1 MKPTNPIPCQDLKT
15 GGAASPAGA
24 QKSAVTR
31 SGQGDICRR
40 IIQNAKPTIC
50 FYSHTPEGV
59 FTFLSPSAKKVFGF
73 TPEEGIGKNWRDI
86 LAAPDVTFANVD
98 AYDKACTRGE
108 IPQPMD
114 AEIYHPERGPIIV
127 EIQDGPVF
135 DEDGRVVA
143 IEGFIVDVTELR
155 SFQRELENLVRART
169 AELEALNARLSEE
182 IQVRRLTED
191 QLRAS
196 EERYRLLYNRSPI
209 MMHSADRDG
218 SLLNVNDQWLNVLGY
233 ERDEVI
239 GKNITDFL
247 SDASRTHFLES
258 IRPQFIN
265 SGQLNRVPYEM
276 VKKGGGIVHAMVSA
290 ASQTD
295 HRGRLSSSITV
306 LEDVTELKRI
316 EKEARV
322 ARERVFQAAKMVSL
336 GTVVSGVAHEINN
349 PISFVMLNAPALKK
363 IWSDLVPVLMDYK
376 NRHGAFEAGGFTYD
390 ELIEDVPEMLDL
402 IHQGAQRIK
411 AIVDDLKSYSRQ
423 TPTSL
428 DEQIDINQVVE
439 NSIKFTHS
447 LITKA
452 TDRFTTN
459 LGRGIPPFIGNNQRI
474 KQVLIN
480 LLVNACEALEDR
492 NQSITIETTF
502 DESSNRV
509 ICRVRDEGEGVS
521 EDNLRQLT
529 DPFFTTKR
537 DAGGTGLGL
546 SVSAGII
553 DMHGGTIDI
562 SPNPDKGVTVAIGF
576 PVDPAADRLIGR

>member
-40 IIQNAKPTIC
+40 IIQNVRPTIC

-86 LAAPDVTFANVD
+86 LVAPDVTFANVD
-98 AYDKACTRGE
+98 AYDKACTKGE
-108 IPQPMD
+108 TPKPMD

-233 ERDEVI
+233 VRDEVI

-276 VKKGGGIVHAMVSA
+276 VKKGGGIVHALVSA

-295 HRGRLSSSITV
+295 HRGRITSSITV

-376 NRHGAFEAGGFTYD
+376 NQHGAFEAGGFTYD
-390 ELIEDVPEMLDL
+390 ELIKDVPEMLDL
-402 IHQGAQRIK
+402 IHQGSQRIK

-423 TPTSL
+423 KPKSL

-562 SPNPDKGVTVAIGF
+562 SPNPDKGITVTIGF
-576 PVDPAADRLIGR
+576 PVDVTDRLKGR